1 MHNLLSERLGVTVG
15 VAEEFI
21 CNTLK
26 KKDNFTD
33 VLIERQRLYGFEVV
47 VGSGIQCW
55 QYQYQKPP
63 LPFQPPPLESSTDPC
78 QNHYVPPWAICKG
91 NFKGAGGKVRLS
103 DDKTDPDL
111 AIQRTRKPLVHAPYS
126 LGGPLVWGGHRP
138 SSTEVLSMF

>member
-1 MHNLLSERLGVTVG
+1 MTVG

-63 LPFQPPPLESSTDPC
+63 LPFQPPPVSLREGLSNGGFGTL
-78 QNHYVPPWAICKG
+78 
-91 NFKGAGGKVRLS
+91 FAG
-103 DDKTDPDL
+103 
-111 AIQRTRKPLVHAPYS
+111 
-126 LGGPLVWGGHRP
+126 
-138 SSTEVLSMF
+138 